1 MVQELSRYN
10 LVNGGAYVIEVSIG
24 RSGLSYGR
32 LIMSGYTA
40 VMTKFRDTFRLIV
53 ALALLPVML
62 VQQSFAWGRDGHM
75 MINRLAGA
83 ALPSDVPE
91 FLRSKEALDA
101 LEYYGPEPDRW
112 KSPGEPELNA
122 TQSPDHFIDLEYAD
136 LVGELPRRRYDY
148 VRALAFAQKSHADL
162 PLSPEKVGMQPYQA
176 VEVWER
182 LKSAM
187 RDYRKLK
194 ADHKDTKP
202 SESEIVFLAGW
213 LGHYVA
219 DGSQPLHTTIQY
231 NGWTGPNP
239 NGYTTEHRI
248 HALFE
253 STYVSA
259 NIKPAE
265 VAPLIPEKPV
275 VLGDVFTDYMAYL
288 RHTNSLVEKTYQLE
302 KAGAFT
308 DAGTPEGKTFTEE
321 RLAAGATELRDM
333 IYSAWVKSAEPLP
346 AYRPDSQGF

>member
-1 MVQELSRYN
+1 MGPKGSLNSALRDFN
-10 LVNGGAYVIEVSIG
+10 NNDLVFSDA
-24 RSGLSYGR
+24 
-32 LIMSGYTA
+32 YTA
-40 VMTKFRDTFRLIV
+40 VMNRFRDVVRLVV
-53 ALALLPVML
+53 AVAMVPLMTAQTSL
-62 VQQSFAWGRDGHM
+62 AWGLDGHR

-83 ALPSDVPE
+83 ALPADVPE
-91 FLRSKEALDA
+91 FMRSHEALDA

-122 TQSPDHFIDLEYAD
+122 AQSPEHFIDLEYAD

-162 PLSPEKVGMQPYQA
+162 PLSPEKVGLQPYQT

-187 RDYRKLK
+187 RDYRSLK
-194 ADHKDTKP
+194 ADHKETKP
-202 SESEIVFLAGW
+202 VECEIVFLAGW

-239 NGYTTEHRI
+239 NEYTTEHNI
-248 HALFE
+248 HSLFE
-253 STYVSA
+253 SVYVSA
-259 NIKPAE
+259 NVKPSD
-265 VAPLIPEKPV
+265 VAPLIAAKPV
-275 VLGDVFTDYMAYL
+275 VLGDIFIDYMAYL
-288 RHTNSLVEKTYQLE
+288 RHSNSLVEKTYQLE
-302 KAGAFT
+302 KAGAFAG
-308 DAGTPEGKTFTEE
+308 AGTPEGKTFTDE

-333 IYSAWVKSAEPLP
+333 IYTAWVKSAEPLP
-346 AYRPDSQGF
+346 NYRGQ

>member
-1 MVQELSRYN
+1 MKRW
-10 LVNGGAYVIEVSIG
+10 IG
-24 RSGLSYGR
+24 VVRV
-32 LIMSGYTA
+32 A
-40 VMTKFRDTFRLIV
+40 VAV
-53 ALALLPVML
+53 ALLPVIL
-62 VQQSFAWGRDGHM
+62 VQNGLAWGRDGHM

-91 FLRSKEALDA
+91 FLRSKQALDA

-112 KSPGEPELNA
+112 KSPLEPELNA
-122 TQSPDHFIDLEYAD
+122 AGFPEHFIDLEWAD
-136 LVGELPRRRYDY
+136 LIGELPRKRYDY
-148 VRALAFAQKSHADL
+148 VRALAFAQKSHPDL
-162 PLSPEKVGMQPYQA
+162 ALTPEKVGLQPYVT

-187 RDYRKLK
+187 RDYRALK
-194 ADHKDTKP
+194 DAHKDTKP
-202 SESEIVFLAGW
+202 SECEIVFLAGW

-239 NGYTTEHRI
+239 NGYTTEHKI
-248 HALFE
+248 HAEFE
-253 STYVSA
+253 STFVSA
-259 NIKPAE
+259 NVKPAE
-265 VAPLIPEKPV
+265 VAPLIAEKPV
-275 VLGDVFTDYMAYL
+275 VLGDVFIDYMVYL

-302 KAGAFT
+302 KTGGFAG
-308 DAGTPEGKTFTEE
+308 AGTPEGKAFAEE

-346 AYRPDSQGF
+346 PSKYAD

>member
-1 MVQELSRYN
+1 V
-10 LVNGGAYVIEVSIG
+10 G
-24 RSGLSYGR
+24 
-32 LIMSGYTA
+32 
-40 VMTKFRDTFRLIV
+40 
-53 ALALLPVML
+53 LALLGAFIFLLWEPRILFGMKRWMGFVRVSVTAALLPMMT
-62 VQQSFAWGRDGHM
+62 VQQSLAWGRDGHM

-83 ALPSDVPE
+83 ALPSDVPK
-91 FLRSKEALDA
+91 FLRSKQALDA

-112 KSPGEPELNA
+112 KSPLEPELNA
-122 TQSPDHFIDLEYAD
+122 AGFSEHFIDLEWAD
-136 LVGELPRRRYDY
+136 LVGEMPRKRYDF
-148 VRALAFAQKSHADL
+148 VRALAIAQKSHPDL
-162 PLSPEKVGMQPYQA
+162 ALTPEKVGLQPYVT

-194 ADHKDTKP
+194 EDHKDTKP
-202 SESEIVFLAGW
+202 SECEIVFLAGW

-239 NGYTTEHRI
+239 NGYTTEHKI

-253 STYVSA
+253 STFVSA
-259 NIKPAE
+259 NLKPGD
-265 VAPLIPEKPV
+265 VAPLIGEKPV
-275 VLGDVFTDYMAYL
+275 VVGDVFTDYMAYL

-302 KAGAFT
+302 KAGAFAG
-308 DAGTPEGKTFTEE
+308 AGTPEGRAFAEE

-346 AYRPDSQGF
+346 PSKYAD

>member
-1 MVQELSRYN
+1 MKR
-10 LVNGGAYVIEVSIG
+10 LV
-24 RSGLSYGR
+24 GLVR
-32 LIMSGYTA
+32 VA
-40 VMTKFRDTFRLIV
+40 AAV
-53 ALALLPVML
+53 ALMPVML
-62 VQQSFAWGRDGHM
+62 VQQGSAWGRDGHA

-83 ALPSDVPE
+83 ALPTEVPK
-91 FLRSKEALDA
+91 FLRSKQALDA

-112 KSPGEPELNA
+112 KSPLEPELNA
-122 TQSPDHFIDLEYAD
+122 AGSPEHYIDLEWAD
-136 LVGELPRRRYDY
+136 LVGELPRKRYDF
-148 VRALAFAQKSHADL
+148 VRALAVAQKSHPDL
-162 PLSPEKVGMQPYQA
+162 ALTPEKVGLQPYVT

-194 ADHKDTKP
+194 EDHKDTKP
-202 SESEIVFLAGW
+202 SECEIVFLAGW

-239 NGYTTEHRI
+239 NGYTTEHKI

-259 NIKPAE
+259 NVKASD
-265 VAPLIPEKPV
+265 VAPLIPAKPV
-275 VLGDVFTDYMAYL
+275 VVGDIFTDYMAYL
-288 RHTNSLVEKTYQLE
+288 RHTNSLVEKTYQLD

-308 DAGTPEGKTFTEE
+308 GAGTPEGKAFTDE
-321 RLAAGATELRDM
+321 RLAAGATELRDL

-346 AYRPDSQGF
+346 PSKWAD